1 MATAVQKIASL
12 SNTRDIP
19 FNKLVLSQSN
29 VRRVKGTVSI
39 DDLAES
45 IAHRGLLQNLNVRP
59 VVNAEGQ
66 ETGLFEVPAGG
77 RRFRALE
84 LLVRAKRLAK
94 TAPVACNVRE
104 ACSPISAEEDSLAE
118 NTHREDLHPLD
129 QFRAFQMLVERGL
142 GVEDIAARFF
152 VSPQVV
158 RQRLKLASVAP
169 KLLDVYAE
177 DGMTLD
183 LLMAFSV
190 SADHARQEQV
200 WEALARQNYREPYQV
215 RRALTE
221 GAVRASDKRA
231 QFVGVGAYEG
241 AGGIVLRDL
250 FQTDD
255 GGWLQDPALL
265 DMLAIEKL
273 REEAQA
279 VAAEGWKWTE
289 VAIGFPHGHD
299 RALRR
304 LHAAP
309 VLTDEEQATYD
320 ALQTEYGMIEET
332 CSASPDDL
340 PDEVDQRFR
349 EIGAALDVFHNR
361 SPSFEPADLARA
373 GAFVGIDGAGNLK
386 VERGFVRPEDEAPIV
401 EPEVPAS
408 DGGEEMTATSYA
420 QASGAMPPV
429 QRAVITVG
437 GASDPEPA
445 EEDEGV
451 KPLPERLLTELTA
464 HRTLALRD
472 AVASSPHVAMTAL
485 LHKLVSDTFQRVSA
499 SGGCLEASVRHVFF
513 PAQADE
519 LKDSASAKAIDERQ
533 KSWAADLPLGDD
545 QALWDWLDVLDEAS
559 RSALLAHCVSF
570 GVNALV
576 EKVDRYG
583 GAGLS
588 QHALERRIG
597 QADRLAVAVG
607 LDMADAGWTPTV
619 GNYLGRVTKGRIL
632 EAVREA
638 KGAQAA
644 QLIDHL
650 KKGDMAKEA
659 ERLLADTGWVP
670 EPLRTPGH
678 DDTRGD
684 AAPTAHGGEPEAL
697 PAFLA
702 DEDKT
707 HDADLDPEPH
717 AIAAE

>member
-1 MATAVQKIASL
+1 MATAVQKITSL
-12 SNTRDIP
+12 GNTRDIP

-29 VRRVKGTVSI
+29 VRRVKGAVSI
-39 DDLAES
+39 EELAES

-66 ETGLFEVPAGG
+66 ETGVFEVPAGG

-84 LLVRAKRLAK
+84 LLVKAKRLAK

-104 ACSPISAEEDSLAE
+104 AGSPISAEEDSLAE

-129 QFRAFQMLVERGL
+129 QFRAFQTLVERGL

-183 LLMAFSV
+183 LVMAFTV

-231 QFVGVGAYEG
+231 QFVGVGAYEE

-273 REEAQA
+273 RQEAQA
-279 VAAEGWKWTE
+279 VAAEGWRWIE

-309 VLTDEEQATYD
+309 ALTEEEQATYD
-320 ALQTEYGMIEET
+320 ALQTEYGTIEET
-332 CSASPDDL
+332 YSNSPDDL
-340 PDEVDQRFR
+340 PHEIDQRLG
-349 EIGAALDVFHNR
+349 EIEAALDVFHNR
-361 SPSFEPADLARA
+361 IPSFEPADLARA
-373 GAFVGIDGAGNLK
+373 GAFVSIDGAGNLK
-386 VERGFVRPEDEAPIV
+386 VERGFVRREDEAPV
-401 EPEVPAS
+401 GEPDVPAS
-408 DGGEEMTATSYA
+408 DDGEKVTATSYA
-420 QASGAMPPV
+420 QASGATPPV
-429 QRAVITVG
+429 QRAVITIG
-437 GASDPEPA
+437 GASEPEPA
-445 EEDEGV
+445 DEDEGV

-499 SGGCLEASVRHVFF
+499 SGGCLEVSVRHVFF
-513 PAQADE
+513 PAQADG

-545 QALWDWLDVLDEAS
+545 QALWDRLNRLDGGS
-559 RSALLAHCVSF
+559 RSALLAHCLSF

-597 QADRLAVAVG
+597 QADRLAVAAG

-670 EPLRTPGH
+670 EPLRMPGL
-678 DDTRGD
+678 DASPGD
-684 AAPTAHGGEPEAL
+684 AAPATDGGEPEAL

-702 DEDKT
+702 DEDKA
-707 HDADLDPEPH
+707 HGADLNPEPH

>member
-1 MATAVQKIASL
+1 MATAIQKIASL
-12 SNTRDIP
+12 GNTRDIP

-29 VRRVKGTVSI
+29 VRRVKGNVSI
-39 DDLAES
+39 EDLAES

-94 TAPVACNVRE
+94 TAPVACNLRE
-104 ACSPISAEEDSLAE
+104 AGSPISAEEDSLAE

-129 QFRAFQMLVERGL
+129 QFRAFQVLVERGL

-183 LLMAFSV
+183 LLMAFTV

-265 DMLAIEKL
+265 DMLAVEKL

-279 VAAEGWKWTE
+279 VAAEGWKWVE

-320 ALQTEYGMIEET
+320 ALQTEYGKIEET
-332 CSASPDDL
+332 CSDSPDGL
-340 PDEVDQRFR
+340 PDEVDQRLGD
-349 EIGAALDVFHNR
+349 IGAALDVFHNR
-361 SPSFEPADLARA
+361 RPSFEPADLARA

-420 QASGAMPPV
+420 HASGAMPPV
-429 QRAVITVG
+429 QRAVTAVG

-451 KPLPERLLTELTA
+451 KPLPERLLAELTA

-472 AVASSPHVAMTAL
+472 AVASSPHVAVTAL

-499 SGGCLEASVRHVFF
+499 SGGCLEVSVRHVFF
-513 PAQADE
+513 PAQADN

-533 KSWAADLPLGDD
+533 KAWAADLPLGDD

-597 QADRLAVAVG
+597 QADRLAVAAG

-684 AAPTAHGGEPEAL
+684 AAPTADGGEPEAL

-707 HDADLDPEPH
+707 HDAALAPEPH